1 MTGVTKS
8 LLEARKSW
16 RRWWCDDI
24 SLLFGS
30 MLYGLEILLL
40 AALWSDRESGIHI
53 LFRREVHE
61 FDWNTESFET
71 STSQLRTDRR
81 ARLCCWKTEEDCC
94 ACVGRFIVQAELPLP
109 LEPADRSVPV
119 TCAARDSH
127 TNELKLSLWR
137 ARGSLCFSKQMHCTI
152 KKPNTWRKLRRGH
165 MLKSRLLPGG
175 MAAAAGE
182 EQARTQYHSAAS
194 QHTPDLVFP
203 TGTGVARLVWTLGQ
217 CRLLVGSSV
226 PSQAYR
232 HSYSCD
238 FALAMPTS
246 LPEHQICYLPVLP
259 SVHWGVGVCLYT
271 VLWTFPKE
279 FYGAKGSYCSHSKF
293 YRLWKDLGL
302 NVLCQ
307 SKNGQ
312 PLPTRLRLFV
322 STGPLEACHWK
333 LTQMV
338 SLFWLFLCFILCN
351 FKLPD
356 ISCQ

>member
-1 MTGVTKS
+1 M
-8 LLEARKSW
+8 LLE
-16 RRWWCDDI
+16 
-24 SLLFGS
+24 
-30 MLYGLEILLL
+30 
-40 AALWSDRESGIHI
+40 
-53 LFRREVHE
+53 
-61 FDWNTESFET
+61 
-71 STSQLRTDRR
+71 DRR
-81 ARLCCWKTEEDCC
+81 RLLCLCW
-94 ACVGRFIVQAELPLP
+94 AIHSSGGVALP
-109 LEPADRSVPV
+109 LEPADRSAPA

-152 KKPNTWRKLRRGH
+152 KKPNTWRKPRRGH
-165 MLKSRLLPGG
+165 MLKRRLLPGG

-217 CRLLVGSSV
+217 RRLLVGSRPCSV

-238 FALAMPTS
+238 FVLAMPSS
-246 LPEHQICYLPVLP
+246 LPEHQICYPVLP
-259 SVHWGVGVCLYT
+259 SVHWGVGFWLCT

-279 FYGAKGSYCSHSKF
+279 FYGAKGSYCSHSEF

-312 PLPTRLRLFV
+312 PLPTRLRLFI
-322 STGPLEACHWK
+322 STGPLEACHSK